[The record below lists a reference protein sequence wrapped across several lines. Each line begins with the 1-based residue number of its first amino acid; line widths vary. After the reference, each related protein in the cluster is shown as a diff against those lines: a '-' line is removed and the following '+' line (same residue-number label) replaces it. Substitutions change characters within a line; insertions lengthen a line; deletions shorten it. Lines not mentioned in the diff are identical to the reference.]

1 MRRRLSDMSLAVA
14 RMQKEVSAVRA
25 ENDHAL
31 KIQGMEDRRKIQMLL
46 VMTEPVANR
55 VAEPGSIRLYN
66 SAVATARRKNTGSLS
81 IDIAPGL
88 LSPPS
93 STPYWPR
100 TGQAATARSCSTPS
114 AETYLKLR
122 RS

>member
-1 MRRRLSDMSLAVA
+1 M
-14 RMQKEVSAVRA
+14 RA
-25 ENDHAL
+25 ENDQL
-31 KIQGMEDRRKIQMLL
+31 KIQGMEDRRKIQVLL
-46 VMTEPVANR
+46 TMTEPVANR

-93 STPYWPR
+93 STPYWPW

-122 RS
+122 RSS